1 MTLPTFIRFWGGW
14 PEKQL
19 FRENFC
25 VELNWDLKWETTIET
40 VNENYVTFSGNF
52 DWSDCRCQR
61 KPFDI
66 MIFDQSNDR
75 NRQIPIYPLRNFHA
89 SCSRV
94 RAFVYSMSLPDY
106 NWPLR
111 RTRHTVFFH
120 PWFICSLFNHGK
132 KWLRV
137 RNISL
142 CISSIIPFQSL
153 LELRHYWKGNSG
165 TEQYGTRK
173 SSCSGVS
180 SRLYW
185 AGCTCEWSHRVPIAA
200 LELSK
205 PSVSAGNNWSTC
217 SLFYVFTS
225 SKTTL
230 ILILQLKQ
238 PPSLEKSA

>member
-1 MTLPTFIRFWGGW
+1 MLHFLGILTL
-14 PEKQL
+14 K
-19 FRENFC
+19 
-25 VELNWDLKWETTIET
+25 LN
-40 VNENYVTFSGNF
+40 
-52 DWSDCRCQR
+52 WSDCRCQR

-89 SCSRV
+89 LCSRV

-180 SRLYW
+180 SRFYW